1 MKAASVEPAL
11 VVWIPSKPMDPQN
24 IYLHCIWMS
33 HRPDL
38 DMKNAQDLGIP
49 VQMPIGFLVA
59 LMSQGHN
66 VWAGVDIDRVLRPTH
81 IVGSVVDMEDFMWVY
96 AVRHDCDAVAFC
108 IRERVLI
115 AIIWDVV
122 VAGQ

>member
-1 MKAASVEPAL
+1 MKVASVEPAL

-24 IYLHCIWMS
+24 VYLLCIWMS
-33 HRPDL
+33 HCPDL
-38 DMKNAQDLGIP
+38 DMKNVQDLGIP
-49 VQMPIGFLVA
+49 VQMPIGFLVI

-66 VWAGVDIDRVLRPTH
+66 VWAGADIDRVLRPTH
-81 IVGSVVDMEDFMWVY
+81 IIGSVVDAEDFVWVH
-96 AVRHDCDAVAFC
+96 AVRHDCDAVTFC

-115 AIIWDVV
+115 AIIWNVV